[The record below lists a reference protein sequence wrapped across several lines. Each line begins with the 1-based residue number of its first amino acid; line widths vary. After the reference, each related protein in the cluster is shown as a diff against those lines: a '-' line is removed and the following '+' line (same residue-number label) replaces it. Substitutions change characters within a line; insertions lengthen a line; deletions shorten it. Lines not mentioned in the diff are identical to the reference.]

1 MPGGLLLKAEG
12 HPRVDHRLPFEHV
25 QVVIQ
30 GNVDVGKDLQI
41 RLPDE
46 IHMRHFI
53 YFRRIAD
60 IAADEDDLD
69 LRMGLHELS
78 AQFDPAGAI
87 QLNVD
92 QKDIGLCQKLL
103 IRQTFLR
110 ASIMLQVKLM
120 T

>member
-1 MPGGLLLKAEG
+1 
-12 HPRVDHRLPFEHV
+12 
-25 QVVIQ
+25 
-30 GNVDVGKDLQI
+30 
-41 RLPDE
+41 
-46 IHMRHFI
+46 MRHFI

-120 T
+120 TREFFADDFLIIRGLDVSVLRDPDIQTIHDSFPSFECVDPCFSD